1 MAEVILM
8 PRLSD
13 TMTEGVIAAW
23 HKKVG
28 DTVKKGDLLAEVE
41 TDKATMDL
49 ESYKD
54 GTLLYVG
61 TDKGGKIE
69 VNDLLAIIGAPGE
82 DIASLVKQG
91 AAANGGSAA
100 PAAAP
105 ATTQT
110 APAQAAPAQGTPA
123 QGSAPAAANKGVP
136 APVQAAPTQTAAA
149 NTATTTAAASGLDL
163 SQIQEVILMPRLSDT
178 MTEGVIADWHKKVGD
193 TVKKGDI
200 LADIETDKATM
211 ELESYKEGKLL
222 YVGAQK
228 GEKIAVNDLLAV
240 IGDESKVDLQ
250 KIIAASKTKTGAAP
264 SNAQP
269 ADQQT
274 SQTSQTSQASQASQ
288 ATQPAAA
295 AGANG
300 APAQENSGLS
310 VSADGRIKAS
320 PLAKKLAAE
329 KGIDISKV
337 SGSGDNGRIVKK
349 DVDSFVPGKAETPVQ
364 AQGSPGGAP
373 AKSFVPAASTGQVS
387 FDEVPVSQMRKVIAK
402 RLAESKFSAPHF
414 YVTMSIDMGNAVESR
429 TRLNEVAPVKIS
441 FNDLVLKAVA
451 VALKQHP
458 AVNSSWLG
466 DKIRINHHVNI
477 GVAVAVED
485 GLLVPVVRFADTKSL
500 SQIATEVKDL
510 AQRAKN
516 KKLQPA
522 DWEGSTFT
530 ISNLG
535 MFGVDEFTAIIN
547 PPDACI
553 LAVGAIQN
561 IPIVKNGAVVAGHI
575 MKLTLSCDHRVVDG
589 ATGSAFLQTLKG
601 LLEEPLRMLV

>member
-28 DTVKKGDLLAEVE
+28 DPVKKGELLAEVE

-54 GTLLYVG
+54 GTLLYTG
-61 TDKGGKIE
+61 TDKGGKIQ

-82 DIASLVKQG
+82 DISSLVKGGG
-91 AAANGGSAA
+91 AAAAPTKAAANTAAAAPIAA
-100 PAAAP
+100 PAAA
-105 ATTQT
+105 A
-110 APAQAAPAQGTPA
+110 
-123 QGSAPAAANKGVP
+123 K
-136 APVQAAPTQTAAA
+136 
-149 NTATTTAAASGLDL
+149 AASGGLDL
-163 SQIQEVILMPRLSDT
+163 SKQEEVILMPRLSDT

-193 TVKKGDI
+193 AVKKGDI

-222 YVGAQK
+222 YIGAQK

-240 IGDESKVDLQ
+240 IGDEKKVNLDS
-250 KIIAASKTKTGAAP
+250 IVAASKNKGSVATVSEPAGAAV
-264 SNAQP
+264 A
-269 ADQQT
+269 T
-274 SQTSQTSQASQASQ
+274 SATSAAAAASQAE
-288 ATQPAAA
+288 ATA
-295 AGANG
+295 AGDNG
-300 APAQENSGLS
+300 HSGLS

-320 PLAKKLAAE
+320 PLARKLAAE

-337 SGSGDNGRIVKK
+337 PGSGDNGRIVKK
-349 DVDSFVPGKAETPVQ
+349 DVDGYTP
-364 AQGSPGGAP
+364 AAASASGGASQP
-373 AKSFVPAASTGQVS
+373 AQAGKPVTAAPSGQVS
-387 FDEVPVSQMRKVIAK
+387 YEDVPVSQMRKVIAK
-402 RLAESKFSAPHF
+402 RLAESLFTAPHF
-414 YVTMSIDMGNAVESR
+414 YITMSIDMDNAVEAR
-429 TRLNEVAPVKIS
+429 GKLNEVSPVKIS

-458 AVNSSWLG
+458 AINSSWLG
-466 DKIRINHHVNI
+466 DKIRVNHHVNI

-500 SQIATEVKDL
+500 SQIGAEVKDL
-510 AQRAKN
+510 AQKAKN

-530 ISNLG
+530 ISNMG

-553 LAVGAIQN
+553 LAVSSIQQVPVVKKGAIVPGN
-561 IPIVKNGAVVAGHI
+561 V

-589 ATGSAFLQTLKG
+589 ATGSAFLQTVKS
-601 LLEEPLRMLV
+601 LLEEPLRMMI